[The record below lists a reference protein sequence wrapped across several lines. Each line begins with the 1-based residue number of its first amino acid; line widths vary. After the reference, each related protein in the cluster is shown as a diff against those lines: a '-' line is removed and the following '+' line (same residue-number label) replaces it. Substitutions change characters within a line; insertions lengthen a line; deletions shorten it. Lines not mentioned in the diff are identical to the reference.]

1 MPDVTV
7 VGSANLD
14 FVVSVDRLPA
24 PGETVLGG
32 DLVIAHG
39 GKGANQALAASRA
52 GASVAFIAKLGRDG
66 HGDEIRRHLLA
77 SGLSL
82 DAVLEDP
89 AAPTGVAFIVVEAGG
104 RNQIVVAPGSNLRLS
119 RGDLE
124 PFIFLLQGCRVLLTQ
139 LETPMETVAAA
150 LDQARRAHVVTILN
164 PAPARPLPPG
174 LYPLLDYVT
183 PNETEATALSG
194 IQVTGVP
201 SAREAAWWFLERGCQ
216 GAIVT
221 LGEAGAVLATR
232 GGHWHCPAF
241 PVDAV
246 DSTAAG
252 DAFNGVLAAGL
263 AQGRPIEE
271 ALRWASAAGALACT
285 RRGAQES
292 IPDRSELEAF
302 LASHPWQAPAQIR

>member
-1 MPDVTV
+1 VPDVTV

-119 RGDLE
+119 RGDLVIVLVNQSDFVVGTDRPAHGLHPHLLGIIQPDE
-124 PFIFLLQGCRVLLTQ
+124 HQHPLGHAEVFLDGDARNELFGAAAHLGLKPLSPALNHLQGRQ
-139 LETPMETVAAA
+139 IEF
-150 LDQARRAHVVTILN
+150 LDQRVVDPADQERGNHVDVRDAVAFYQRENILAARRVGQHDFAAVQQKALQAGTGQRQVV
-164 PAPARPLPPG
+164 R
-174 LYPLLDYVT
+174 
-183 PNETEATALSG
+183 
-194 IQVTGVP
+194 
-201 SAREAAWWFLERGCQ
+201 Q
-216 GAIVT
+216 GQRVQQDLI
-221 LGEAGAVLATR
+221 GPH
-232 GGHWHCPAF
+232 GGH
-241 PVDAV
+241 
-246 DSTAAG
+246 
-252 DAFNGVLAAGL
+252 
-263 AQGRPIEE
+263 GRRH
-271 ALRWASAAGALACT
+271 L
-285 RRGAQES
+285 
-292 IPDRSELEAF
+292 
-302 LASHPWQAPAQIR
+302 